1 MKIKNTRN
9 KIERMLELPIE
20 VTTNIPKITITGF
33 DQIMI
38 ENYMGIIEY
47 EEYLVKIN
55 TSIGI
60 IIINAKKAMRKMYS
74 FFCVRCEG
82 NLYLQ
87 LELSYIRYNKVKSEG
102 KEMRNEANRVS
113 LGAVHTHTHTQV
125 HLEK

>member
-1 MKIKNTRN
+1 
-9 KIERMLELPIE
+9 MLELPIE

-60 IIINAKKAMRKMYS
+60 IIM
-74 FFCVRCEG
+74 EG
-82 NLYLQ
+82 NKMNSIYQ
-87 LELSYIRYNKVKSEG
+87 I
-102 KEMRNEANRVS
+102 
-113 LGAVHTHTHTQV
+113 
-125 HLEK
+125 

>member
-33 DQIMI
+33 NQIMI
-38 ENYMGIIEY
+38 ENYTGIIEY

-60 IIINAKKAMRKMYS
+60 IIM
-74 FFCVRCEG
+74 EG
-82 NLYLQ
+82 NKMNLNQINENDILISGEIFKLYL
-87 LELSYIRYNKVKSEG
+87 ESTE
-102 KEMRNEANRVS
+102 EE
-113 LGAVHTHTHTQV
+113 
-125 HLEK
+125 

>member
-1 MKIKNTRN
+1 
-9 KIERMLELPIE
+9 MLELPIE

-60 IIINAKKAMRKMYS
+60 IIM
-74 FFCVRCEG
+74 EG
-82 NLYLQ
+82 NKMNLNQINENDILISGEISKLYLDST
-87 LELSYIRYNKVKSEG
+87 EE
-102 KEMRNEANRVS
+102 E
-113 LGAVHTHTHTQV
+113 
-125 HLEK
+125 